1 MKKVKKNSY
10 QKLEDE
16 IFINIMSGYYVTFY
30 TKTKGVVM
38 SKTKSSQKK
47 VTLSELNNHTISN
60 KRQALKDLKK
70 LNFNDLQYKNA
81 AQRRFYK
88 TISSKDITF
97 GIGPAGCGKTYLSVH
112 RALSELGNKDSH
124 IDGIIIVK
132 PLVEAAGEK
141 IGFLPGDVEEKTA
154 PFMMSFYYN
163 MEQIIGKQRMEILKE
178 SSVIQVIPMAYMR
191 GITLSDKFVI
201 LDEAQNAT
209 PEQIKM
215 FVTRIGE
222 NSKYVITGDLDQSDI
237 QKHKSGLE
245 DAIKRF
251 AGVHGVGLASFKEK
265 DIVRHSL
272 VRRLLKR
279 YKPSFNVIDD
289 TSAEDTISMWVHDE
303 GLDLQPDGSLDDKE
317 SKHFYTLKQ

>member
-1 MKKVKKNSY
+1 
-10 QKLEDE
+10 
-16 IFINIMSGYYVTFY
+16 
-30 TKTKGVVM
+30 M
-38 SKTKSSQKK
+38 SKVKSSQKK
-47 VTLSELNNHTISN
+47 VSLSELNNHTTTN
-60 KRQALKDLKK
+60 KRQALKDLNK
-70 LNFNDLQYKNA
+70 LNFDELQYKNP

-88 TISSKDITF
+88 TISDKDITF

-112 RALSELGNKDSH
+112 RALRELGDKDSK
-124 IDGIIIVK
+124 IDGIVIVK

-163 MEQIIGKQRMEILKE
+163 MEQIIGKQRVQILKE
-178 SSVIQVIPMAYMR
+178 SNTIQVIPLAFMR
-191 GITLSDKFVI
+191 GITLANKFVI

-222 NSKYVITGDLDQSDI
+222 NSKYIITGDLEQSDI

-251 AGVHGVGLASFKEK
+251 AGIHGVGLAQFKEK
-265 DIVRHSL
+265 DVVRHSL

-279 YKPSFNVIDD
+279 YKDSFQIIDEV
-289 TSAEDTISMWVHDE
+289 SAEKTISMWIHE
-303 GLDLQPDGSLDDKE
+303 NGLDSLTETDGSLDDT
-317 SKHFYTLKQ
+317 FYQIKK

>member
-1 MKKVKKNSY
+1 MARTKV
-10 QKLEDE
+10 
-16 IFINIMSGYYVTFY
+16 T
-30 TKTKGVVM
+30 
-38 SKTKSSQKK
+38 QKK
-47 VTLSELNNHTISN
+47 VSLSDLNNHNVSN
-60 KRQALKDLKK
+60 KRQALKDLKM
-70 LNFNDLQYKNA
+70 LNFDEIQFKNP
-81 AQRRFYK
+81 AQKRFYK
-88 TISSKDITF
+88 TISTKDITF

-112 RALSELGNKDSH
+112 RALRELGDKNNS
-124 IDGIIIVK
+124 IDGIVIVK

-163 MEQIIGKQRMEILKE
+163 MEQIIGKQRVDILKE
-178 SSVIQVIPMAYMR
+178 NNVIQVIQLAFMR
-191 GITLSDKFVI
+191 GITLANKFVI

-222 NSKYVITGDLDQSDI
+222 NSKYIITGDLEQSDI

-251 AGVHGVGLASFKEK
+251 AGVHGVGLAQFKEK
-265 DIVRHSL
+265 DVVRHSL

-279 YKPSFNVIDD
+279 YHEGFNILDEV
-289 TSAEDTISMWVHDE
+289 SAEKTISMWIHDE
-303 GLDLQPDGSLDDKE
+303 GLDAPTDGSLDDYHYK
-317 SKHFYTLKQ
+317 LKK

>member
-1 MKKVKKNSY
+1 
-10 QKLEDE
+10 
-16 IFINIMSGYYVTFY
+16 
-30 TKTKGVVM
+30 M
-38 SKTKSSQKK
+38 SKNKSSQKK
-47 VTLSELNNHTISN
+47 VSLSELNKHTTSN
-60 KRQALKDLKK
+60 KRQALKDLKL
-70 LNFNDLQYKNA
+70 LNFDELQYKNS
-81 AQRRFYK
+81 AQKRFYN
-88 TISSKDITF
+88 TISNKDITF

-112 RALSELGNKDSH
+112 RALRELGDKNNS
-124 IDGIIIVK
+124 IDGIVIVK

-163 MEQIIGKQRMEILKE
+163 MEQIIGKQRLQVLKD
-178 SSVIQVIPMAYMR
+178 SGVIDVIPLAFMR
-191 GITLSDKFVI
+191 GITLANKFVI

-222 NSKYVITGDLDQSDI
+222 NSKYIITGDLEQSDI
-237 QKHKSGLE
+237 KKHTSGLE

-265 DIVRHSL
+265 DVVRHSL

-279 YKPSFNVIDD
+279 YRDTFQTIDAV
-289 TSAEDTISMWVHDE
+289 SAEQTISMWIHDE
-303 GLDLQPDGSLDDKE
+303 GLDTPDDGSLDNDWHYKLN
-317 SKHFYTLKQ
+317 K

>member
-1 MKKVKKNSY
+1 
-10 QKLEDE
+10 
-16 IFINIMSGYYVTFY
+16 
-30 TKTKGVVM
+30 M
-38 SKTKSSQKK
+38 SKVKSSQKK
-47 VTLSELNNHTISN
+47 VSLSELNNHSTTN
-60 KRQALKDLKK
+60 KRQALKDLNK
-70 LNFNDLQYKNA
+70 LNFDELQYKNP
-81 AQRRFYK
+81 AQKRFYK
-88 TISSKDITF
+88 TISDKDITF

-112 RALSELGNKDSH
+112 RALRELGDKDSK
-124 IDGIIIVK
+124 IDGIVIVK

-163 MEQIIGKQRMEILKE
+163 MEQIIGKQRLQILKE
-178 SSVIQVIPMAYMR
+178 SNTIQVIPLAFMR
-191 GITLSDKFVI
+191 GITLANKFVI

-222 NSKYVITGDLDQSDI
+222 HSKYIITGDLEQSDI

-251 AGVHGVGLASFKEK
+251 AGIHGVGLASFKEK
-265 DIVRHSL
+265 DVVRHSL

-279 YKPSFNVIDD
+279 YKDSFQIMDEV
-289 TSAEDTISMWVHDE
+289 SAEKTISMWVHE
-303 GLDLQPDGSLDDKE
+303 NGLDMPEDGSLEDYHYK
-317 SKHFYTLKQ
+317 LKS

>member
-1 MKKVKKNSY
+1 
-10 QKLEDE
+10 
-16 IFINIMSGYYVTFY
+16 
-30 TKTKGVVM
+30 M
-38 SKTKSSQKK
+38 SKVKSSQKK
-47 VTLSELNNHTISN
+47 VSLSELNNHTKTN
-60 KRQALKDLKK
+60 KRQALKDLNK
-70 LNFNDLQYKNA
+70 LNFDELQYKNP
-81 AQRRFYK
+81 AQKRFYK

-112 RALSELGNKDSH
+112 RALRELGDKQSK
-124 IDGIIIVK
+124 IDGIVIVK

-163 MEQIIGKQRMEILKE
+163 MEQIIGKQRMEVLKE
-178 SSVIQVIPMAYMR
+178 SNTIQVIPLAFMR
-191 GITLSDKFVI
+191 GITLANKFVI

-222 NSKYVITGDLDQSDI
+222 NSKYIITGDLEQSDI

-251 AGVHGVGLASFKEK
+251 AGIHGVGLASFKEK
-265 DIVRHSL
+265 DVVRHSL

-279 YKPSFNVIDD
+279 YKDSFQIMDEV
-289 TSAEDTISMWVHDE
+289 SAEKTISMWIHE
-303 GLDLQPDGSLDDKE
+303 NGLDSPNDGSIDDT
-317 SKHFYTLKQ
+317 FYKIKK

>member
-1 MKKVKKNSY
+1 
-10 QKLEDE
+10 
-16 IFINIMSGYYVTFY
+16 
-30 TKTKGVVM
+30 M
-38 SKTKSSQKK
+38 SKTRSSSKK
-47 VTLSELNNHTISN
+47 VTISQLNNHEVSN
-60 KRQALKDLKK
+60 KRQALKDIKM
-70 LNFNDLQYKNA
+70 LNFDTIQYKNP
-81 AQRRFYK
+81 AQKRFYK

-112 RALSELGNKDSH
+112 KALRELGDKDSK
-124 IDGIIIVK
+124 IDGIVIVK

-163 MEQIIGKQRMEILKE
+163 MEQIIGKQRLQVLKD
-178 SSVIQVIPMAYMR
+178 SNTIQVIPMAYMR

-215 FVTRIGE
+215 FVTRLGE
-222 NSKYVITGDLDQSDI
+222 NSKYIITGDLAQSDI
-237 QKHKSGLE
+237 KRGMSGLE

-279 YKPSFNVIDD
+279 YHDGFNIIDEI
-289 TSAEDTISMWVHDE
+289 SAEKTISMWIHE
-303 GLDLQPDGSLDDKE
+303 NGLDTLTETDGSADVNYHYKI
-317 SKHFYTLKQ
+317 K

>member
-1 MKKVKKNSY
+1 
-10 QKLEDE
+10 
-16 IFINIMSGYYVTFY
+16 
-30 TKTKGVVM
+30 M
-38 SKTKSSQKK
+38 SKVKSSQKK
-47 VTLSELNNHTISN
+47 VSLSELNNHSTTN
-60 KRQALKDLKK
+60 KRQALKDLSK
-70 LNFNDLQYKNA
+70 LNFDELMYKNP

-112 RALSELGNKDSH
+112 RALRELGNKDSK
-124 IDGIIIVK
+124 IDGIVIVK

-141 IGFLPGDVEEKTA
+141 IGYLPGDVEEKTA

-163 MEQIIGKQRMEILKE
+163 MEQIIGKQRLQVLKE
-178 SSVIQVIPMAYMR
+178 SNTIQVIPLAFMR
-191 GITLSDKFVI
+191 GITLANKFVI

-222 NSKYVITGDLDQSDI
+222 NSKYIITGDLEQSDI

-265 DIVRHSL
+265 DVVRHSL

-279 YKPSFNVIDD
+279 YKDSFQIMDEI
-289 TSAEDTISMWVHDE
+289 SAEKTISMWIHE
-303 GLDLQPDGSLDDKE
+303 NGLDSPNDGSIDDT
-317 SKHFYTLKQ
+317 FYKIKK

>member
-1 MKKVKKNSY
+1 
-10 QKLEDE
+10 
-16 IFINIMSGYYVTFY
+16 
-30 TKTKGVVM
+30 M

-47 VTLSELNNHTISN
+47 VSLSELNNHTTTN
-60 KRQALKDLKK
+60 KRQALKDLSK
-70 LNFNDLQYKNA
+70 LNFDELMYKNP
-81 AQRRFYK
+81 AQKRFYK

-112 RALSELGNKDSH
+112 RALRELGDKDSK
-124 IDGIIIVK
+124 IDGIVIVK

-163 MEQIIGKQRMEILKE
+163 MEQIIGKQRVNILKE
-178 SSVIQVIPMAYMR
+178 NNVIQVIPLAFMR
-191 GITLSDKFVI
+191 GITLANKFVI

-222 NSKYVITGDLDQSDI
+222 NSKYIITGDLEQSDI

-251 AGVHGVGLASFKEK
+251 AGIHGVGLAQFKEK
-265 DIVRHSL
+265 DVVRHSL

-279 YKPSFNVIDD
+279 YKDSFQIMDEI
-289 TSAEDTISMWVHDE
+289 SAEKTISMWIHE
-303 GLDLQPDGSLDDKE
+303 NGLDSPNDGSIDDT
-317 SKHFYTLKQ
+317 FYKIKK

>member
-1 MKKVKKNSY
+1 
-10 QKLEDE
+10 
-16 IFINIMSGYYVTFY
+16 
-30 TKTKGVVM
+30 M

-47 VTLSELNNHTISN
+47 VSLSELNNHSTTN
-60 KRQALKDLKK
+60 KRQALKDLSK
-70 LNFNDLQYKNA
+70 LNFDELMYKNP

-88 TISSKDITF
+88 TISTKDITF

-112 RALSELGNKDSH
+112 RALRELGDKDSK
-124 IDGIIIVK
+124 IDGIVIVK

-163 MEQIIGKQRMEILKE
+163 MEQIIGKQRLDILKE
-178 SSVIQVIPMAYMR
+178 SNVIQVIPLAFMR
-191 GITLSDKFVI
+191 GITLSNKFVI

-222 NSKYVITGDLDQSDI
+222 NSKYIITGDLEQSDI

-251 AGVHGVGLASFKEK
+251 AGVHGVGLAQFKEK

-279 YKPSFNVIDD
+279 YKDSFQIIDEV
-289 TSAEDTISMWVHDE
+289 SAEKTISMWIHE
-303 GLDLQPDGSLDDKE
+303 QGLDTPTDGSMDSDYHYK
-317 SKHFYTLKQ
+317 LKK

>member
-1 MKKVKKNSY
+1 
-10 QKLEDE
+10 
-16 IFINIMSGYYVTFY
+16 
-30 TKTKGVVM
+30 M

-47 VTLSELNNHTISN
+47 VSLSELNNHTTTN
-60 KRQALKDLKK
+60 KRQALKDLNK
-70 LNFNDLQYKNA
+70 LDFDELMYKNP

-112 RALSELGNKDSH
+112 RALRELGDKQSK
-124 IDGIIIVK
+124 IDGIVIVK

-141 IGFLPGDVEEKTA
+141 IGYLPGDVEEKTA

-163 MEQIIGKQRMEILKE
+163 MEQIIGKQRLQVLKE
-178 SSVIQVIPMAYMR
+178 SNTIQVIPLAFMR
-191 GITLSDKFVI
+191 GITLANKFVI

-222 NSKYVITGDLDQSDI
+222 NSKYIITGDLEQSDI

-265 DIVRHSL
+265 DVVRHSL

-279 YKPSFNVIDD
+279 YKDSFQIMDEV
-289 TSAEDTISMWVHDE
+289 SAEKTISMWIHE
-303 GLDLQPDGSLDDKE
+303 NGLDSPNDGSIDDT
-317 SKHFYTLKQ
+317 FYKIKK

>member
-1 MKKVKKNSY
+1 
-10 QKLEDE
+10 
-16 IFINIMSGYYVTFY
+16 
-30 TKTKGVVM
+30 M

-47 VTLSELNNHTISN
+47 VTLSEMNNHTVNN
-60 KRQALKDLKK
+60 KRQALKDLKM
-70 LNFNDLQYKNA
+70 LNFDELQYKNP
-81 AQRRFYK
+81 AQKRFYN
-88 TISSKDITF
+88 TISKKDITF
-97 GIGPAGCGKTYLSVH
+97 CIGPAGCGKTYLSVH
-112 RALSELGNKDSH
+112 RALRELGDKNSP
-124 IDGIIIVK
+124 IDGIVIVK

-141 IGFLPGDVEEKTA
+141 LGYLPGDVEEKTA

-178 SSVIQVIPMAYMR
+178 GNTIQVIPLAFMR
-191 GITLSDKFVI
+191 GITLANKFVI

-209 PEQIKM
+209 PDQIKM

-222 NSKYVITGDLDQSDI
+222 GSKYIITGDLEQSDI

-265 DIVRHSL
+265 DVVRHSL

-279 YKPSFNVIDD
+279 YKPSFNIIDEV
-289 TSAEDTISMWVHDE
+289 SAEKTISMWIHENGFDAPV
-303 GLDLQPDGSLDDKE
+303 DGSLSVEDTYYK
-317 SKHFYTLKQ
+317 LKK

>member
-1 MKKVKKNSY
+1 
-10 QKLEDE
+10 
-16 IFINIMSGYYVTFY
+16 
-30 TKTKGVVM
+30 M

-47 VTLSELNNHTISN
+47 VSLSELNNHSTTN
-60 KRQALKDLKK
+60 KRQALKDLNK
-70 LNFNDLQYKNA
+70 LNFNELQYKNP
-81 AQRRFYK
+81 AQKRFYK
-88 TISSKDITF
+88 TISDKDITF

-112 RALSELGNKDSH
+112 RALRELGNKDSK
-124 IDGIIIVK
+124 IDGIVIVK

-141 IGFLPGDVEEKTA
+141 IGYLPGDVEEKTA

-163 MEQIIGKQRMEILKE
+163 MEQIIGKQRLQVLKE
-178 SSVIQVIPMAYMR
+178 SNVIQVIPLAFMR
-191 GITLSDKFVI
+191 GITLANKFVI

-222 NSKYVITGDLDQSDI
+222 NSKYIITGDLEQSDI

-265 DIVRHSL
+265 DVVRHSL

-279 YKPSFNVIDD
+279 YKDSFQIIDEV
-289 TSAEDTISMWVHDE
+289 SAEKTISMWIHE
-303 GLDLQPDGSLDDKE
+303 NGLDSPNDGSFDDT
-317 SKHFYTLKQ
+317 FYQIKK